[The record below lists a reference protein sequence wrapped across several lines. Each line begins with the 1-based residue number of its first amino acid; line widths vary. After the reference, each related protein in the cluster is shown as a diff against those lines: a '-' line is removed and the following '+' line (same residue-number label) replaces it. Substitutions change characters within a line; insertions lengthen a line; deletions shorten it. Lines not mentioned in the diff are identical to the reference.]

1 MGQITINTKGFED
14 HYEATHQSK
23 EKKVV
28 DNKSQNHYDELKKH
42 YFKAY
47 LSKEEKEKKMVIRI
61 LPWSATD
68 NNVYKSLKA
77 HFVKVKKEN
86 GEKEWKT
93 LICPKNEDPNANC
106 PFCELAARAKKAMFE
121 TQDVA
126 QREKYKQILKMNEAK
141 PHIIM
146 RIVDRG
152 DEANGVK
159 FWIFKDGYKSP
170 YEQIYNL
177 RQGKMDDNVDI
188 LDPYT
193 GKDLRLIL
201 TKDDNDKKVLTVT
214 DVDGRSPIFP
224 TEEEMIKWVNDTTD
238 YRQLFPV
245 KSFDVLKVYA
255 EGGYPVYSK
264 ELGKYVDKFKLED
277 LLKEA
282 KEKDIQ
288 SELTQSPK
296 DFSTFVNAQ
305 NEGNNN
311 TNTNVTQNNSVPFNS
326 VQPTVSDED
335 IPF

>member
-28 DNKSQNHYDELKKH
+28 DKKNQSHYDELKKH

-68 NNVYKSLKA
+68 NNVYKSIKA

-177 RQGKMDDNVDI
+177 RKGKLDDNVDI

-201 TKDDNDKKVLTVT
+201 SRGDDDKKKLTVT

-224 TEEEMIKWVNDTTD
+224 TDEEMLKWLNDKTD
-238 YRQLFPV
+238 YKQLFPI

-255 EGGYPVYSK
+255 EGGYPTYSK
-264 ELGKYVDKFKLED
+264 ELGKYVDKFNLDE
-277 LLKEA
+277 LLKKQ

-288 SELTQSPK
+288 DALTQSPK
-296 DFSTFVNAQ
+296 DFSTFANAP
-305 NEGNNN
+305 E
-311 TNTNVTQNNSVPFNS
+311 TQNSSTSTNQDNSVAFSS
-326 VQPTVSDED
+326 VQPQPTDD
-335 IPF
+335 GIPF